1 MGAIVVALVALVTVA
16 SPAAA
21 QYPPPVP
28 PPSLT
33 VSQQEGP
40 PGYTFTAT
48 VVNCV
53 PGQTVV
59 FVLGDQRVEAT
70 CSPTSLQATVT
81 LTAPP
86 GLGTYTVTAEVNGT
100 VLSQAIQVIDVP
112 PSTLPDTGGG
122 TVTLPD
128 TGGGSTGGGGA
139 GRPLPSTGSDGVG
152 TLLQTGLI
160 LAAVGAGFLVVA
172 RQRRRNL
179 A

>member
-1 MGAIVVALVALVTVA
+1 
-16 SPAAA
+16 
-21 QYPPPVP
+21 
-28 PPSLT
+28 
-33 VSQQEGP
+33 
-40 PGYTFTAT
+40 
-48 VVNCV
+48 
-53 PGQTVV
+53 
-59 FVLGDQRVEAT
+59 
-70 CSPTSLQATVT
+70 
-81 LTAPP
+81 
-86 GLGTYTVTAEVNGT
+86 VTAEVNGT